1 MLMNTNEEI
10 KMLIAEGWSETRA
23 ISYVKSNIKK
33 RKINY
38 HIGNRIHENEKAS
51 FFRKKVQKYN
61 R

>member
-1 MLMNTNEEI
+1 MNTNEEI
-10 KMLIAEGWSETRA
+10 KMLIAEGWSETKA
-23 ISYVKSNIKK
+23 VEYIKSNIQK

-38 HIGNRIHENEKAS
+38 YAGNVIYENEKAS